1 MCSSSPVRKPKS
13 QLSAE
18 QPSTGECWNL
28 SRKDTPCPQV
38 KKLQQNGRKGTIT
51 FKIKPHILQRSLENT
66 NKTWCYQGPP
76 EKGAVTPTR
85 HWARPTCEC
94 FRVSCRDKGQQWP
107 ATGTGALATPVLTSS
122 VCWHKSFLRRSSL
135 VPLQNHLVGNPQTGE
150 QLYQRSS
157 LTVVKVLGPTADYPT
172 WGSSK
177 GTENPQGIWLWRS
190 AGFDYRTS
198 TGLAKQILG
207 EHKQNLVFPRRQE
220 QWPHVRLSQ
229 TCLWVLRSLRRR
241 HGLTLAYCRVRG
253 TCASISPFG
262 RPLGQTRGQTQ
273 PHPSTENWIKDLLS
287 MALPIRAKS
296 VFPIAGPSHQEDC
309 TSILINQ
316 RADRMKTTIT
326 EN

>member
-1 MCSSSPVRKPKS
+1 M
-13 QLSAE
+13 
-18 QPSTGECWNL
+18 
-28 SRKDTPCPQV
+28 
-38 KKLQQNGRKGTIT
+38 
-51 FKIKPHILQRSLENT
+51 
-66 NKTWCYQGPP
+66 
-76 EKGAVTPTR
+76 
-85 HWARPTCEC
+85 
-94 FRVSCRDKGQQWP
+94 
-107 ATGTGALATPVLTSS
+107 
-122 VCWHKSFLRRSSL
+122 
-135 VPLQNHLVGNPQTGE
+135 
-150 QLYQRSS
+150 
-157 LTVVKVLGPTADYPT
+157 KVLGPTADYPT

-262 RPLGQTRGQTQ
+262 RPLGQTRSQTQ
-273 PHPSTENWIKDLLS
+273 LHPSTEYWIKDLLS

-296 VFPIAGPSHQEDC
+296 SFPHSWSLPSGRLHKYPHQSEGRQNENHSHRKLTKMITWITALCNLMKLWATPVGPCKTDS
-309 TSILINQ
+309 SWWRILTKHGSWLTLIVTIINITIIKVYVPTINVTN
-316 RADRMKTTIT
+316 AKKLKFKGSMKTYKTS
-326 EN
+326 